1 MRNGSNTNDHNG
13 SNHNVMARRASAYIP
28 KWSKSSRANK
38 STASKKLTAIGL
50 FLVLT
55 VLLCVTLIMV
65 RGLDGNIDNSLSSSE
80 AHIQSNKGNQ
90 MNEDREENLSDSLQM
105 ENVNEHETSNIVSGD
120 SVHMKRYSL
129 DHFYNQL
136 DYSMD
141 GNEVSMSNFVGNVLV
156 LVNVASE

>member
-1 MRNGSNTNDHNG
+1 MITMGRTIMSWHDVLLLIFLNGLKVLELTNPRP
-13 SNHNVMARRASAYIP
+13 RR
-28 KWSKSSRANK
+28 
-38 STASKKLTAIGL
+38 TAIGL

-80 AHIQSNKGNQ
+80 ANIQSNKGNQ

-120 SVHMKRYSL
+120 SVHMKKYSL

-141 GNEVSMSNFVGNVLV
+141 GNEVLMSNFVGNVLV